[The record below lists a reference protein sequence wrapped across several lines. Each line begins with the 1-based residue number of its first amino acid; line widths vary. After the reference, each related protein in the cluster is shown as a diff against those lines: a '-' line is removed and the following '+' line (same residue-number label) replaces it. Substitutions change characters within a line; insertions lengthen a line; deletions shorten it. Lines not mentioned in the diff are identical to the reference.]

1 MDLLSELEKDF
12 ARWDHL
18 YQHGGQDPCWADGV
32 NLNLVRAHIIR
43 RKQQIEEECPLFA
56 GMGICTREVPPV
68 VPEEYMARSDEIRE
82 NARKAQAVFAAD
94 TNHAWLRE
102 HRNEL
107 TPRQRSQTSIDNVI
121 GYSAGLG
128 HAVEHDD
135 LVAMRR
141 YEQPDRYLQSFE
153 NSVQRVLSLDKSD
166 VPYEDDD
173 EDFDMEVEV

>member
-43 RKQQIEEECPLFA
+43 RKQQIE
-56 GMGICTREVPPV
+56 G
-68 VPEEYMARSDEIRE
+68 E
-82 NARKAQAVFAAD
+82 NARKAQAAFAAD
-94 TNHAWLRE
+94 TNLAWLRE
-102 HRNEL
+102 HRDEL

-121 GYSAGLG
+121 GYSAGLD

-153 NSVQRVLSLDKSD
+153 NAVQRVLSLDKSG

-173 EDFDMEVEV
+173 EDFDMEIEV